1 MSTMLARSTPV
12 DAQAAASV
20 RVLMG
25 VPAAG
30 ASGGGPAL
38 HVPMLVE
45 DLERG
50 GRVRVVPVAYGRW
63 QEGEPAWIKVAH
75 QALDLLRFPWRVW
88 RAHVDVVQL
97 NTSLDRR
104 ALVRDT
110 AFAACTR
117 LLRKPVFL
125 KWHGSETHLLEPGSA
140 AVWRFLARRLLRNID
155 TLGVLSALERQ
166 QALEFSPGTRCEIV
180 YNPIDVRRYQRQ
192 ENLREQHGLPP
203 ESVVALFIS
212 RLIPGK
218 GLLDTVRAVQLLGDE
233 RLHLLVVGD
242 GPRRQAAEGLA
253 RELGVAPRVH
263 FVGRVTEQQAAAYY
277 AGSDILVFPSTLTE
291 GFPMSL
297 FQSVAAGMG
306 IVTTRL
312 RAALDHLEDR
322 THCLYVEARDPAALA
337 QALRRLLDEPARLE
351 AMRSA
356 NRALGARFDRA
367 AVAAGYERIYIDIA
381 RRQQQTQKQT
391 QEQTQRQ
398 ERGRA

>member
-1 MSTMLARSTPV
+1 MLARSMPV
-12 DAQAAASV
+12 GAQAGSSV

-45 DLERG
+45 DLERA

-63 QEGEPAWIKVAH
+63 NEGEPAWIKVAH

-88 RAHVDVVQL
+88 RARVDVVQL

-110 AFAACTR
+110 AFAACAR
-117 LLRKPVFL
+117 MVRKPVFL

-140 AVWRFLARRLLRNID
+140 PVWRFLARRLLRNVD

-166 QALEFSPGTRCEIV
+166 QAVTFSPGTRCEIV
-180 YNPIDVRRYQRQ
+180 YNPIDVRRYQRH
-192 ENLREQHGLPP
+192 ENLRSTHGLPP
-203 ESVVALFIS
+203 DSVVALFIS

-218 GLLDTVRAVQLLGDE
+218 GLLDTVRAVQMLGDE

-242 GPRRQAAEGLA
+242 GPRRQAAQGLA
-253 RELGVAPRVH
+253 QELGVGSRVH

-312 RAALDHLEDR
+312 RAALDHLEDP
-322 THCLYVEARDPAALA
+322 THCLYVEPRDPAAVA
-337 QALRRLLDEPARLE
+337 QALRRLLDEPARLD
-351 AMRSA
+351 AMRRA
-356 NRALGARFDRA
+356 NRVLAARFDRG
-367 AVAAGYERIYIDIA
+367 AVANEYERIYIDIA
-381 RRQQQTQKQT
+381 RRHGQRRRQQN
-391 QEQTQRQ
+391 Q
-398 ERGRA
+398 ERHEPERQKRERP